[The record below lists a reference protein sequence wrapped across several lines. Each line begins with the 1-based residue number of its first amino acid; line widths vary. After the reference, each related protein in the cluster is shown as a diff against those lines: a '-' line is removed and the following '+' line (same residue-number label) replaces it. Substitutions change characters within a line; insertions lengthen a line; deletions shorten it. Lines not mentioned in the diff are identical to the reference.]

1 MQELLVETIRID
13 GGTQSRETIDKQYV
27 ADLAEVIKGGTRLP
41 PIEVYGDGTDVWCAD
56 GYHRVQA
63 HLAAG
68 KPTIRCNVHKG
79 SREDAIWA
87 SCAANQEHGL
97 RRTNADKRRAVEMAL
112 KMRPELSD
120 RAIAEHAG
128 VHVDTVRAV
137 RPQVYGN
144 HTPVTRIGK
153 DGKTYRVPPPPTGR
167 PGSPPPPQGDTP
179 QDDDEKDNAPPA
191 GAKPEGN
198 RRSGGELVDEVNKP
212 IPVHLRGLFDR
223 ATEVQ
228 ALLTQLSNVKMVLKR
243 AEASEDVLFGDV
255 NFNSV
260 FAALETAYDGIKA
273 TTPYA
278 VCPWCQGQLSD
289 QCRGCGHRGV
299 LGKYRYENTVP
310 EALK

>member
-13 GGTQSRETIDKQYV
+13 GGTQSREAIEKQYV
-27 ADLAEVIKGGTRLP
+27 AELAEVIKAGTRLP

-79 SREDAIWA
+79 TREDAIWA

-112 KMRPELSD
+112 KMRPELST
-120 RAIAEHAG
+120 RALADHVG
-128 VHVDTVRAV
+128 VDETMVRNLKVRCGFTAPAAV
-137 RPQVYGN
+137 V
-144 HTPVTRIGK
+144 GK

-167 PGSPPPPQGDTP
+167 SASPPPPDGEPPENDGEEADTP
-179 QDDDEKDNAPPA
+179 PVV
-191 GAKPEGN
+191 AKPEGK
-198 RRSGGELVDEVNKP
+198 RRSGGELVDAVDKP